1 MGMFS
6 WLLLCVLALP
16 AKAEAAPGPLE
27 HEVAAVIDLFYNLE
41 FDRALQA
48 SETLAAR
55 HPGHPVG
62 PFYRSI
68 VYYQRFLAEDPRR
81 PETLHNFELNSRAA
95 LKAAADLRAASPAQ
109 GEYYL
114 GIAHGFRGRVLAAQR
129 RYLRAIPEALRAV
142 KHLETALK
150 LDPGIEDAYLGLG
163 MYHYFTARIPAG
175 AKPFAYLIGAGWGDR
190 EKGLEYLRRTA
201 EKGGPARMEARSV
214 LSSIYALEGRWP
226 ESEAYLRELTARY
239 PRNPLYR
246 LRLIYVL
253 GRQTRWEELLE
264 KSDPKGGWL
273 RALPPELR
281 DIALRPAQY
290 RSVEAL
296 LALGRA
302 QEAERLIGELEQL
315 PQLGAG
321 LRDFVLLRR
330 ANLLDLSG
338 DPAQRK
344 KALLIYKS
352 LKNKE
357 AARLARD
364 WIKTPYP
371 AGPKDGLMPWLGLET
386 PS

>member
-1 MGMFS
+1 MGMSPWF
-6 WLLLCVLALP
+6 LLAAGLALS
-16 AKAEAAPGPLE
+16 AEAPKALE
-27 HEVAAVIDLFYNLE
+27 REVSQVIDLFYNLE
-41 FDRALQA
+41 FERALQA
-48 SETLAAR
+48 AETLASR

-68 VYYQRFLAEDPRR
+68 VYYQRFLAEEPRQ
-81 PETLHNFELNSRAA
+81 PQTLELFEENSSAA
-95 LKAAADLRAASPAQ
+95 LKAAAELRKEAPAQ
-109 GEYYL
+109 GDYYL

-142 KHLETALK
+142 RHLEAALK

-190 EKGLEYLRRTA
+190 EKGLAFLQRTA

-226 ESEAYLRELTARY
+226 ESQAYLEELAARY

-246 LRLIYVL
+246 LRLLYVL
-253 GRQTRWEELLE
+253 GRQARWEEVLE
-264 KSDPKGGWL
+264 RSDPDSGWL
-273 RALPPELR
+273 RALPGELR
-281 DIALRPAQY
+281 ELARRPAQY
-290 RSVEAL
+290 RSAEAL
-296 LALGRA
+296 LILGRA
-302 QEAERLIGELEQL
+302 GEAERLVAELEAE
-315 PQLGAG
+315 PALGSG

-338 DPAQRK
+338 DRK
-344 KALLIYKS
+344 RREKAVQIYKR
-352 LKNKE
+352 LRHKE
-357 AARLARD
+357 AAKLAKE
-364 WIKTPYP
+364 WLKEAYP
-371 AGPKDGLMPWLGLET
+371 AGPKEALMPWLGLET